1 MHATNRRAKNLAA
14 EGAVVVP
21 LWADRVETVVLV
33 IAQPGAALPRVSIC
47 SMRMRSAC
55 LSRMARADEPRAKT
69 RMPTTH
75 LCSPFLTELEALAA
89 IVVNMISTRA
99 PEDVTARGFRM
110 YSVRRMELSR
120 SEHLRQCA
128 LLLGTEVLPTHAGLL
143 LFMALDAK
151 HMASIGRKDRT
162 GRRGRRGLPG
172 CERAQI
178 HGSP

>member
-1 MHATNRRAKNLAA
+1 MARSRIESKSAEAGRSMHATNRRATNLAA

-75 LCSPFLTELEALAA
+75 LCSPFLTELEALTA
-89 IVVNMISTRA
+89 IVVNTISTRA
-99 PEDVTARGFRM
+99 PEDVSARGFRM

-120 SEHLRQCA
+120 SEHLR
-128 LLLGTEVLPTHAGLL
+128 
-143 LFMALDAK
+143 
-151 HMASIGRKDRT
+151 
-162 GRRGRRGLPG
+162 
-172 CERAQI
+172 
-178 HGSP
+178 